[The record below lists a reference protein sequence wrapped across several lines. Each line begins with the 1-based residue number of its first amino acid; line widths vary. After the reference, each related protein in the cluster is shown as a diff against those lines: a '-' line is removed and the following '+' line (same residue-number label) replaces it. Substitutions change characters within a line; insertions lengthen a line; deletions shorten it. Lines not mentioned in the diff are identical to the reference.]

1 MVSMAEQSASI
12 VWFDLVER
20 LGEIERQRLIESGL
34 RPLPVRN
41 ITEAVTLAPSVESV
55 VVRPLDDTSIIAELR
70 KRFAQMLN
78 RPVLVARIDR
88 DRFELA
94 VQAMRDG
101 ADNVIAADDFAVS
114 TWKSKTRPA
123 AVATAD
129 GREKTYVFT
138 DPNSQTLLAL
148 AQRVARSD
156 ISVLVAGPTGVGK
169 EVMARVLH
177 ESSPRNKAPFVALN
191 CATLPESL
199 IESILFGHEKGSF
212 TGAAQSKA
220 GLFEQ
225 ANGGTLFLDEIGEM
239 PYALQS
245 KLLRV
250 LQERELTRLGSSHTV
265 KLDFRLVAATN
276 RDLRAAIATREFR
289 EDLYFRVSAFR
300 LTISPLADRPG
311 DILPL
316 AALFLVKHSQGV
328 QPPMLSRDA
337 GEALLAYRWPGN
349 VRELENV
356 MQRALVLRTGGTIEL
371 EHLVFDDLTSYSG
384 VAASHRH
391 EADMSMPYSAGHTA
405 ASGFGSF
412 ERPSFNPVA
421 SYPNAFAE
429 EARHPPAALPQHA
442 EEGLHSSVRATEYQ
456 AIMNA
461 IRGSANRNEAAARLG
476 ISPRTLRYKLA
487 RLREPLHG
495 GMAIASEGAA

>member
-1 MVSMAEQSASI
+1 MVSMSEQSASI

-20 LGEIERQRLIESGL
+20 LGEIERERLIEAGL

-41 ITEAVTLAPSVESV
+41 IAEAVTLAPSVDRV
-55 VVRPLDDTSIIAELR
+55 VVRPVDDTAVIAELR
-70 KRFAQMLN
+70 KRFAQLGK
-78 RPVLVARIDR
+78 RPALIARIDR

-101 ADNVIAADDFAVS
+101 ADNVIPADDFSIA
-114 TWKSKTRPA
+114 TWKQRPRV
-123 AVATAD
+123 VATPSVD
-129 GREKTYVFT
+129 SREKTYVFT

-156 ISVLVAGPTGVGK
+156 ISVLISGPTGVGK

-177 ESSPRNKAPFVALN
+177 ESSPRSKAPFVALN

-212 TGAAQSKA
+212 TGAAQSRS

-239 PYALQS
+239 PYPLQS

-250 LQERELTRLGSSHTV
+250 IQERELTRLGSNHTV

-276 RDLRAAIATREFR
+276 RDLRAGIAAREFR

-300 LTISPLADRPG
+300 LTIPALADRPG

-316 AALFLVKHSQGV
+316 AALFLVKHSHGA
-328 QPPMLSRDA
+328 QPPLLSRPA

-356 MQRALVLRTGGTIEL
+356 MQRALVLCTGGIVEI
-371 EHLVFDDLTSYSG
+371 EHLVFDDLATDGFAAGLYGAEAQAMVRPVPAYSPVG
-384 VAASHRH
+384 
-391 EADMSMPYSAGHTA
+391 GTA
-405 ASGFGSF
+405 AAPMRGHPMMGGDAHPGSL
-412 ERPSFNPVA
+412 
-421 SYPNAFAE
+421 
-429 EARHPPAALPQHA
+429 PATD
-442 EEGLHSSVRATEYQ
+442 EGLHSSVRATEYQ

-461 IRGSANRNEAAARLG
+461 IRGSTSRNEAAARLG

-487 RLREPLHG
+487 RLRDPMG
-495 GMAIASEGAA
+495 SGMVALGEGVA

>member
-1 MVSMAEQSASI
+1 MMSEQSASI
-12 VWFDLVER
+12 VWFDLVEK
-20 LGEIERQRLIESGL
+20 LGEIERERLIEAGL

-41 ITEAVTLAPSVESV
+41 LTEAVALAQSVDSV
-55 VVRPLDDTSIIAELR
+55 VVRLVDDTALVAELR
-70 KRFAQMLN
+70 KRLAPLQK
-78 RPVLVARIDR
+78 RPPLVARIDR
-88 DRFELA
+88 DNFELA
-94 VQAMRDG
+94 VKAMRDG
-101 ADNVIAADDFAVS
+101 ADNVIPSDDFSTSTWRAKSRSHAAPADD
-114 TWKSKTRPA
+114 T
-123 AVATAD
+123 
-129 GREKTYVFT
+129 REKTYVFT

-156 ISVLVAGPTGVGK
+156 ISVLISGPTGVGK

-177 ESSPRNKAPFVALN
+177 ESSARSRSPFVALN

-212 TGAAQSKA
+212 TGAAASRA

-239 PYALQS
+239 PYPLQS

-250 LQERELTRLGSSHTV
+250 LQEREVSRLGSNQTV

-276 RDLRAAIATREFR
+276 RDLRAGIAAREFR

-300 LTISPLADRPG
+300 LTIPALAERPG

-316 AALFLVKHSQGV
+316 AALFLVKHSNGA
-328 QPPMLSRDA
+328 QPPLLSREA
-337 GEALLAYRWPGN
+337 GQALLGYRWPGN

-356 MQRALVLRTGGTIEL
+356 IQRALVLCTGGVVEL
-371 EHLVFDDLTSYSG
+371 EHLVFDDLGGEGYLSTPYGSEHLGAGSTLPG
-384 VAASHRH
+384 VAAASP
-391 EADMSMPYSAGHTA
+391 MYGQAGYGA
-405 ASGFGSF
+405 VSNSNFS
-412 ERPSFNPVA
+412 
-421 SYPNAFAE
+421 
-429 EARHPPAALPQHA
+429 LPKPTSD
-442 EEGLHSSVRATEYQ
+442 EGLHSSVRATEYQ

-461 IRGSANRNEAAARLG
+461 IRGSNNRNEAAARLG

-487 RLREPLHG
+487 RLREPMSG
-495 GMAIASEGAA
+495 NMAALSEGAVS

>member
-1 MVSMAEQSASI
+1 MVSMSEQSASI

-20 LGEIERQRLIESGL
+20 LGEIERERLIEAGL

-41 ITEAVTLAPSVESV
+41 IAEAVTLAPSVDRV
-55 VVRPLDDTSIIAELR
+55 VVRPVDDTAVIAELR
-70 KRFAQMLN
+70 KRFAQLGK
-78 RPVLVARIDR
+78 RPALIARIDR

-101 ADNVIAADDFAVS
+101 ADNVIPADDFSIA
-114 TWKSKTRPA
+114 TWKQRPRT
-123 AVATAD
+123 VATPSVD
-129 GREKTYVFT
+129 SREKTYVFT

-156 ISVLVAGPTGVGK
+156 ISVLISGPTGVGK

-177 ESSPRNKAPFVALN
+177 ESSPRSKAPFVALN

-212 TGAAQSKA
+212 TGAAQSRT

-239 PYALQS
+239 PYPLQS

-250 LQERELTRLGSSHTV
+250 IQERELTRLGSNHTV

-276 RDLRAAIATREFR
+276 RDLRAGIAAREFR

-300 LTISPLADRPG
+300 LTIPALADRPG

-316 AALFLVKHSQGV
+316 AALFLVKHSHGA
-328 QPPMLSRDA
+328 QPPLLSRPV

-356 MQRALVLRTGGTIEL
+356 MQRALVLCTGGVVEI
-371 EHLVFDDLTSYSG
+371 EHLVFDDLATDGFAGGLYGAEVPAMVQPVPAYSPVG
-384 VAASHRH
+384 
-391 EADMSMPYSAGHTA
+391 GTA
-405 ASGFGSF
+405 AAAMRGHSVMGGDAHPGSL
-412 ERPSFNPVA
+412 
-421 SYPNAFAE
+421 
-429 EARHPPAALPQHA
+429 PATD
-442 EEGLHSSVRATEYQ
+442 EGLHSSVRATEYQ

-461 IRGSANRNEAAARLG
+461 IRGSNSRNEAAARLG

-487 RLREPLHG
+487 RLRDPMG
-495 GMAIASEGAA
+495 SGMVALGEGVA

>member
-1 MVSMAEQSASI
+1 MVSMSEQSSNI

-20 LGEIERQRLIESGL
+20 LGEIERERLIEAGL

-41 ITEAVTLAPSVESV
+41 ITEAVTLAPSVDRV
-55 VVRPLDDTSIIAELR
+55 VVRPVDDTAVIAELR
-70 KRFAQMLN
+70 KRFAQL
-78 RPVLVARIDR
+78 PKQPALIARIDR

-101 ADNVIAADDFAVS
+101 ADNVIPADDFSVA
-114 TWKSKTRPA
+114 TWKARPR
-123 AVATAD
+123 VSATPSND

-156 ISVLVAGPTGVGK
+156 ISVLISGPTGVGK

-177 ESSPRNKAPFVALN
+177 ESSPRSKAPFVALN

-212 TGAAQSKA
+212 TGAAQSRA

-239 PYALQS
+239 PYPLQS

-250 LQERELTRLGSSHTV
+250 LQERELTRLGSNSTV
-265 KLDFRLVAATN
+265 RLDFRLVAATN
-276 RDLRAAIATREFR
+276 RDLRLAIAAREFR

-300 LTISPLADRPG
+300 LAIPALADRPG

-316 AALFLVKHSQGV
+316 AALFLVKHSNGA
-328 QPPMLSRDA
+328 QPPMLSRA
-337 GEALLAYRWPGN
+337 SGEALLAYRWPGN

-356 MQRALVLRTGGTIEL
+356 MQRALVLCTGGVVET
-371 EHLVFDDLTSYSG
+371 EHLVFDDIADRSFAPVPSATAMATFDRVSPVYSPVGG
-384 VAASHRH
+384 VPSNMARDE
-391 EADMSMPYSAGHTA
+391 EASMPFSSAIGAGNGDEHLGR
-405 ASGFGSF
+405 SQPGDS
-412 ERPSFNPVA
+412 
-421 SYPNAFAE
+421 
-429 EARHPPAALPQHA
+429 
-442 EEGLHSSVRATEYQ
+442 GLHSSVRATEYQ

-461 IRGSANRNEAAARLG
+461 IRGSASRNEAAARLG

-487 RLREPLHG
+487 RLREPMTG
-495 GMAIASEGAA
+495 SMAVASEGMA

>member
-1 MVSMAEQSASI
+1 MVSMSEQSASI

-20 LGEIERQRLIESGL
+20 LGEIERERLIEAGL

-41 ITEAVTLAPSVESV
+41 IAEAVTLAPSVDRV
-55 VVRPLDDTSIIAELR
+55 VVRPVDDTAVIAELR
-70 KRFAQMLN
+70 KRFAQLGK
-78 RPVLVARIDR
+78 RPALIARIDR

-101 ADNVIAADDFAVS
+101 ADNVIPADDFSIA
-114 TWKSKTRPA
+114 TWKQRPR
-123 AVATAD
+123 AVATPSVD
-129 GREKTYVFT
+129 SREKTYVFT

-156 ISVLVAGPTGVGK
+156 ISVLISGPTGVGK

-177 ESSPRNKAPFVALN
+177 ESSPRSKAPFVALN

-212 TGAAQSKA
+212 TGAAQSRT

-239 PYALQS
+239 PYPLQS

-250 LQERELTRLGSSHTV
+250 IQERELTRLGSNHTV

-276 RDLRAAIATREFR
+276 RDLRAGIAAREFR

-300 LTISPLADRPG
+300 LTIPALADRPG

-316 AALFLVKHSQGV
+316 AALFLVKHSHGA
-328 QPPMLSRDA
+328 QPPLLSRPA

-356 MQRALVLRTGGTIEL
+356 MQRALVLCTGGIVDI
-371 EHLVFDDLTSYSG
+371 EHLVFDDLATDG
-384 VAASHRH
+384 FAAGLYGA
-391 EADMSMPYSAGHTA
+391 EAPAMVQPVPAYTPLGGTA
-405 ASGFGSF
+405 AAPMRGHSMMGGDTQPGSL
-412 ERPSFNPVA
+412 
-421 SYPNAFAE
+421 
-429 EARHPPAALPQHA
+429 PATD
-442 EEGLHSSVRATEYQ
+442 EGLHSSVRATEYQ

-461 IRGSANRNEAAARLG
+461 IRGSTSRNEAAARLG

-487 RLREPLHG
+487 RLRDPMG
-495 GMAIASEGAA
+495 SGMVALGEGVA

>member
-1 MVSMAEQSASI
+1 MVSMSEQSASI

-20 LGEIERQRLIESGL
+20 LGEIERERLIEAGL

-41 ITEAVTLAPSVESV
+41 IAEAVTLAPSVDRV
-55 VVRPLDDTSIIAELR
+55 VVRPVDDTAVIAELR
-70 KRFAQMLN
+70 KRFAQLGK
-78 RPVLVARIDR
+78 RPALIARIDR

-101 ADNVIAADDFAVS
+101 ADNVIPADDFSIA
-114 TWKSKTRPA
+114 TWKQRPR
-123 AVATAD
+123 AVATPSVD
-129 GREKTYVFT
+129 SREKTYVFT

-156 ISVLVAGPTGVGK
+156 ISVLISGPTGVGK

-177 ESSPRNKAPFVALN
+177 ESSPRSKAPFVALN

-212 TGAAQSKA
+212 TGAAQSRT

-239 PYALQS
+239 PYPLQS

-250 LQERELTRLGSSHTV
+250 IQERELTRLGSNHTV

-276 RDLRAAIATREFR
+276 RDLRAGIAAREFR

-300 LTISPLADRPG
+300 LTIPALADRPG

-316 AALFLVKHSQGV
+316 AALFLVKHSHGA
-328 QPPMLSRDA
+328 QPPLLSRPA

-356 MQRALVLRTGGTIEL
+356 MQRALVLCTGGIVEI
-371 EHLVFDDLTSYSG
+371 EHLVFDDLATEG
-384 VAASHRH
+384 FAAGLYGA
-391 EADMSMPYSAGHTA
+391 EAPAMVQPVPAYTPLGGTA
-405 ASGFGSF
+405 AAPMRGHSMMGGDTHPGSL
-412 ERPSFNPVA
+412 
-421 SYPNAFAE
+421 
-429 EARHPPAALPQHA
+429 PATD
-442 EEGLHSSVRATEYQ
+442 EGLHSSVRATEYQ

-461 IRGSANRNEAAARLG
+461 IRGSTSRNEAAARLG

-487 RLREPLHG
+487 RLRDPMG
-495 GMAIASEGAA
+495 SGMVALGEGVA

>member
-1 MVSMAEQSASI
+1 MVSMSEQSASI

-20 LGEIERQRLIESGL
+20 LGEIERERLIEAGL

-41 ITEAVTLAPSVESV
+41 IAEAVTLAPSVDRV
-55 VVRPLDDTSIIAELR
+55 VVRPVDDTAVIAELR
-70 KRFAQMLN
+70 KRFAQLGK
-78 RPVLVARIDR
+78 RPALIARIDR

-101 ADNVIAADDFAVS
+101 ADNVIPADDFSIA
-114 TWKSKTRPA
+114 TWKQRPR
-123 AVATAD
+123 AVATPSVD
-129 GREKTYVFT
+129 SREKTYVFT

-156 ISVLVAGPTGVGK
+156 ISVLISGPTGVGK

-177 ESSPRNKAPFVALN
+177 ESSPRSKAPFVALN

-212 TGAAQSKA
+212 TGAAQSRT

-239 PYALQS
+239 PYPLQS

-250 LQERELTRLGSSHTV
+250 IQERELTRLGSNHTV

-276 RDLRAAIATREFR
+276 RDLRAGIAAREFR

-300 LTISPLADRPG
+300 LTIPALADRPG

-316 AALFLVKHSQGV
+316 AALFLVKHSHGA
-328 QPPMLSRDA
+328 QPPLLSRPA

-356 MQRALVLRTGGTIEL
+356 MQRALVLCTGGIVEI
-371 EHLVFDDLTSYSG
+371 EHLVFDDLATDGFAGGLYG
-384 VAASHRH
+384 A
-391 EADMSMPYSAGHTA
+391 EAPAMVQPVPAYAPLGGTA
-405 ASGFGSF
+405 AAPIRGQSMMGGDTQPGSL
-412 ERPSFNPVA
+412 
-421 SYPNAFAE
+421 
-429 EARHPPAALPQHA
+429 PATD
-442 EEGLHSSVRATEYQ
+442 EGLHSSVRATEYQ

-461 IRGSANRNEAAARLG
+461 IRGSTSRNEAAARLG

-487 RLREPLHG
+487 RLRDPMG
-495 GMAIASEGAA
+495 SGMVAIGEGVA